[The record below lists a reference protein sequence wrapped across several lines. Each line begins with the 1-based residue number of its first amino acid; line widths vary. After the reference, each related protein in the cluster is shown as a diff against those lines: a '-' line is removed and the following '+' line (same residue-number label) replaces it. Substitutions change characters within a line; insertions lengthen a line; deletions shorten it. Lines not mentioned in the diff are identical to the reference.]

1 MHLSG
6 FVYLSVFVFSLYQL
20 PWAIILKSIPLG
32 VSETHIFCPVIAC
45 ICHRWHLQLSQ
56 GCYLILSFVTPGY
69 HSDTIMASYPPT
81 SHLTITWHSRSNV
94 QPSFTAYVFDSNL
107 KMCRCACL
115 HMAEWTLDSLQAPT
129 KHIRPPTRVCIAGY
143 KAGCLPNSETGAVP
157 LPFLHLLPELE
168 GSEFPPHPPFDLKFC

>member
-20 PWAIILKSIPLG
+20 PWAIILKSIPLE
-32 VSETHIFCPVIAC
+32 VSETYIFCPVIAC

-81 SHLTITWHSRSNV
+81 SHLTITWHSRYNV
-94 QPSFTAYVFDSNL
+94 QPSLKEALLQLTCLIQTFRCVDAHACTWRSGHWTAYKLLQSIL
-107 KMCRCACL
+107 GRLQGCASLATRQGAFLTQRQGRSLCL
-115 HMAEWTLDSLQAPT
+115 SCTSFQ
-129 KHIRPPTRVCIAGY
+129 
-143 KAGCLPNSETGAVP
+143 S
-157 LPFLHLLPELE
+157 
-168 GSEFPPHPPFDLKFC
+168 